1 MSSTIQAQ
9 LTMTIPTRTD
19 AAPRSR
25 TDPPMDLR
33 EHILKT
39 ASALFYAQGVRAVGV
54 DLVIRE
60 AGVAKTSLYRYF
72 PTKDDLIVE
81 FLKREDMEFWS
92 EWASVARR
100 HQNDP
105 MGELESHLRWIGER
119 LARENY
125 RGCPQINVAAEFADP
140 QHPARGVARAHMQA
154 LRKVMDA
161 LAQRMAVEQPQQL
174 GGQLALLVNGAFVSS
189 GLLRPEEATDVL
201 LASAR
206 ALCGAA
212 YRSGA
217 STPL

>member
-19 AAPRSR
+19 SAPRSR

-100 HQNDP
+100 HENDP
-105 MGELESHLRWIGER
+105 MGELESHMRWIGER

-140 QHPARGVARAHMQA
+140 QHPARGVARAHMKA

-161 LAQRMAVEQPQQL
+161 LAQRMSVEDPQQL
-174 GGQLALLVNGAFVSS
+174 GGQLALLVNGAFVSG

-206 ALCGAA
+206 ALCAGA